1 MIRDVNPFVY
11 SRPLAPEDIV
21 DRDVEV
27 RDLLRNAV
35 GGHYVRLYA
44 PRKYGKTSLLKR
56 ALRDGERQEGLIPIL
71 VDLYRVSSIAD
82 VTVRLERAY
91 AKQLKGELRSK
102 IESFLQRTGVGLSLG
117 AFGISARLQ
126 LEPTSDPLPAL
137 HALLEL
143 PLRLESSGGYR
154 AFIAF
159 DEFQDIGRI
168 EGLDGLLRSHVQ
180 HQGEVA
186 SYVFAGSEPGLMRL
200 LFETKDRP
208 LYGSAV
214 PMRLGR
220 LADGDIAEYV
230 ADRFRESKRAVGE
243 ALNPLLA
250 SAKGHPQ
257 RAMLLAH
264 RLWEA
269 VPKGREATL
278 DAWDVAHRAATQE
291 LEPEF
296 DAQWRGLDTSE
307 QKTLR
312 SLLLGDG
319 APYRTA
325 ALRRLELTKDVV
337 RRALPR
343 LTSTAEI
350 EEREGGGYAIVD
362 PLFEE
367 WVARLNDH
375 PFDPTQSD
383 AGASGTDPG
392 L

>member
-1 MIRDVNPFVY
+1 MIVDVNPFVY
-11 SRPLAPEDIV
+11 SRPVAPEDVV
-21 DRDVEV
+21 DREDEV
-27 RDLLRNAV
+27 RQLLRNVV

-56 ALRDGERQEGLIPIL
+56 ALHDGERDEGLIPVL

-91 AKQLKGELRSK
+91 AKQLKGEIRSRV
-102 IESFLQRTGVGLSLG
+102 EAFLQRTGVGLSLG

-126 LEPTSDPLPAL
+126 LEPTRDPVPAL
-137 HALLEL
+137 HALLDL
-143 PLRLESSGGYR
+143 PLRLEESGGYR
-154 AFIAF
+154 AFVAF

-168 EGLDGLLRSHVQ
+168 EGLDGLLRSHIQ
-180 HQGEVA
+180 HHGDVA
-186 SYVFAGSEPGLMRL
+186 SYVFAGSEPALMRL

-220 LADGDIAEYV
+220 LAGGDIAAYV
-230 ADRFRESKRAVGE
+230 AARFEATGRTVGE
-243 ALNPLLA
+243 ALNPMLA
-250 SAKGHPQ
+250 AAQGHPQ

-264 RLWEA
+264 RLWEEVRPEA
-269 VPKGREATL
+269 GATL
-278 DAWDVAHRAATQE
+278 EDWDDAHAAAMRE

-312 SLLLGDG
+312 ALLLGDG
-319 APYRTA
+319 SPYKSA
-325 ALRRLELTKDVV
+325 ALRRLELTKDIV

-343 LTSTAEI
+343 LAATAEI
-350 EEREGGGYAIVD
+350 EEREAGGYAIVD
-362 PLFEE
+362 PLFAE
-367 WVARLNDH
+367 WVGALNDR
-375 PFDPTQSD
+375 
-383 AGASGTDPG
+383 PG
-392 L
+392 DED

>member
-1 MIRDVNPFVY
+1 MIVDVNPFVY
-11 SRPLAPEDIV
+11 SRPVPPEDVV
-21 DRDVEV
+21 DREEDV
-27 RDLLRNAV
+27 RQLLRNAV

-56 ALRDGERQEGLIPIL
+56 ALHDGEREEGLIPVL
-71 VDLYRVSSIAD
+71 VDLYRVSSVAD

-91 AKQLKGELRSK
+91 AKQLKGEVRRRV
-102 IESFLQRTGVGLSLG
+102 EAFLQRTGVGLSLG

-126 LEPTSDPLPAL
+126 LEPTRDPMPAL

-143 PLRLESSGGYR
+143 PLRLEASGGYR
-154 AFIAF
+154 AFVAF

-168 EGLDGLLRSHVQ
+168 DGLDGLLRSHIQ
-180 HQGEVA
+180 HHGEVA

-200 LFETKDRP
+200 LFETRDRP

-220 LADGDIAEYV
+220 LADADIADYV
-230 ADRFRESKRAVGE
+230 AARFGATGRAVGE
-243 ALNPLLA
+243 ALNPLLGA
-250 SAKGHPQ
+250 ARGHPQ

-264 RLWEA
+264 RLWEE
-269 VPKGREATL
+269 VDTGQEASL
-278 DAWDVAHRAATQE
+278 EHWDAAHAAAMRE

-296 DAQWRGLDTSE
+296 DAQWRGLATSE

-312 SLLLGDG
+312 ALLLGAG
-319 APYRTA
+319 SPYRTA

-343 LTSTAEI
+343 LAATAEI
-350 EEREGGGYAIVD
+350 EEREAGGYAIVD
-362 PLFEE
+362 PLFAE
-367 WVARLNDH
+367 WVGRLNDR
-375 PFDPTQSD
+375 
-383 AGASGTDPG
+383 PG
-392 L
+392 EEDELGYTEPGR

>member
-1 MIRDVNPFVY
+1 MIVDVNPFVY
-11 SRPLAPEDIV
+11 SRPVPPEDVV
-21 DRDVEV
+21 DREEEV
-27 RDLLRNAV
+27 RQLLRNVV

-56 ALRDGERQEGLIPIL
+56 ALHDGERDEGLIPVL
-71 VDLYRVSSIAD
+71 VDLYRVSSVAD

-91 AKQLKGELRSK
+91 AKQLKGEVRRRV
-102 IESFLQRTGVGLSLG
+102 EAFLQRTGVGLSLG

-126 LEPTSDPLPAL
+126 LEPTRDPVPAL
-137 HALLEL
+137 HALLDL
-143 PLRLESSGGYR
+143 PLRLEASGGYR

-168 EGLDGLLRSHVQ
+168 EGLDGLLRSHIQ
-180 HQGEVA
+180 HHGDVA
-186 SYVFAGSEPGLMRL
+186 SYVFAGSEPALMRL

-220 LADGDIAEYV
+220 LADGDIAAHV
-230 ADRFRESKRAVGE
+230 AARFETTGRTVGE
-243 ALNPLLA
+243 ALNPMLA
-250 SAKGHPQ
+250 AAQGHPQ

-264 RLWEA
+264 RLWEE
-269 VPKGREATL
+269 VRPDTEATL
-278 DAWDVAHRAATQE
+278 DDWDAARAAAMRE

-312 SLLLGDG
+312 ALLLGDG
-319 APYRTA
+319 SPYRSA

-343 LTSTAEI
+343 LAATAEI
-350 EEREGGGYAIVD
+350 EEREERGYAIVD
-362 PLFEE
+362 PLFAE
-367 WVARLNDH
+367 WVGALNDR
-375 PFDPTQSD
+375 PGSD
-383 AGASGTDPG
+383 DD
-392 L
+392 

>member
-1 MIRDVNPFVY
+1 MIEDVNPFVY
-11 SRPLAPEDIV
+11 SRPVPPEDVV
-21 DRDVEV
+21 DRDADV
-27 RDLLRNAV
+27 RRLLRNAV

-56 ALRDGERQEGLIPIL
+56 ALHDGERDEGLIPVL
-71 VDLYRVSSIAD
+71 VDLYRVSSVAD

-91 AKQLKGELRSK
+91 AKQLKGEVRRRV
-102 IESFLQRTGVGLSLG
+102 EAFLQRTGVGLSLG

-126 LEPTSDPLPAL
+126 LEPTRDPLPAL

-143 PLRLESSGGYR
+143 PLRLEASGGYR
-154 AFIAF
+154 ALIAF

-168 EGLDGLLRSHVQ
+168 DGLDGLLRSHIQ
-180 HQGEVA
+180 HHGEVA
-186 SYVFAGSEPGLMRL
+186 SYVFAGSEPALMQL
-200 LFETKDRP
+200 LFETRDRP

-220 LADGDIAEYV
+220 LADPDIADYV
-230 ADRFRESKRAVGE
+230 AARFAATGRAVGE

-250 SAKGHPQ
+250 AARGHPQ

-264 RLWEA
+264 RLWEEVDA
-269 VPKGREATL
+269 GGEATL
-278 DAWDVAHRAATQE
+278 EHWDAAHAAAMRE

-296 DAQWRGLDTSE
+296 DAQWRGLSTSE

-312 SLLLGDG
+312 ALLLGAG
-319 APYRTA
+319 SPYRSA

-343 LTSTAEI
+343 LAATAEI
-350 EEREGGGYAIVD
+350 EERETGGYAIVD
-362 PLFEE
+362 PLFAE
-367 WVARLNDH
+367 WIARLNDR
-375 PFDPTQSD
+375 
-383 AGASGTDPG
+383 PG
-392 L
+392 EGDEA